1 MIEEVLV
8 VVPVDQ
14 GSQTPGPRAR
24 SGPPAPRN
32 FAKGSIDLNGPP
44 QRLPLPLATGFVLLL
59 HIFHIIPQV
68 VQSFNVMETV
78 LKSATNG
85 LLPGMDYL
93 PGTGPGAHDR
103 ASA

>member
-8 VVPVDQ
+8 VVRVVPVD
-14 GSQTPGPRAR
+14 
-24 SGPPAPRN
+24 
-32 FAKGSIDLNGPP
+32 
-44 QRLPLPLATGFVLLL
+44 PLATGFVLLL

-68 VQSFNVMETV
+68 GQSFNVMETV